1 MKDTNNYLKNF
12 RKRRKCGIFAFKILN
27 MKIFY
32 IYTALVTKGGADR
45 VITEKANWLA
55 EYGYDISVITD
66 TQLGRQPIF
75 PLSDKVR
82 LIDLDIDFGKEY
94 GHSFIVRTF
103 YYYILMRQYRR
114 KLTNLLITEKPDIVV
129 TALGREISFLTKIKD
144 RSRKIGEAHTTKQF
158 IRNFHLL
165 EQKSLLFRYMTKY
178 FRWKMDR
185 QVSNLD
191 ALVVLTGQQISHWPQ
206 NIPVYAIPN
215 ALPFYPN
222 MVSTCEKKRAI
233 IVGRYTEAKGY
244 DYMIEA
250 WRMVHQKHPDWTI
263 QTFAMGED
271 EDQVRAKILSYG
283 LQDTI
288 IMNPPTDNIMEEY
301 LKSSICVVSSV
312 FEGFSMVLIEAMA
325 CGLPCVSFDCP
336 YGPRNIIKDGE
347 DGFLIDYLNTQAL
360 ADGICKL
367 IEDKELR
374 KSMGRKGREN
384 VLRFSRD
391 VVMQQWVDLFESLNK
406 RKEL

>member
-1 MKDTNNYLKNF
+1 
-12 RKRRKCGIFAFKILN
+12 
-27 MKIFY
+27 MKIIY

-55 EYGYDISVITD
+55 ENGYEVAIVTD
-66 TQLGRQPIF
+66 TQLGREPIF

-82 LIDLDIDFGKEY
+82 MINLDIDFRKEY
-94 GHSFIVRTF
+94 GHSFLIRTYM
-103 YYYILMRQYRR
+103 YYRLMRKYR
-114 KLTNLLITEKPDIVV
+114 NLLTILLNNEKPDVVV
-129 TALGREISFLTKIKD
+129 TLLGREIGFLTKLNDGSK
-144 RSRKIGEAHTTKQF
+144 KIGEAHTIKQN
-158 IRNFHLL
+158 IRNFHIL
-165 EQKSLLFRYMTKY
+165 EQKNLLFRIITKF
-178 FRWKMDR
+178 FRRRMDK
-185 QVSNLD
+185 QVGCLD
-191 ALVVLTGQQISHWPQ
+191 ALVVLTEQQISHWPQ
-206 NIPVYAIPN
+206 CIPVYAIPN

-222 MVSTCEKKRAI
+222 EISTCDIKRAI

-250 WRMVHQKHPDWTI
+250 WRIVYQKHPDWTI
-263 QTFAMGED
+263 HTFAMGED
-271 EDQVRAKILSYG
+271 EEKVRAKIRSYG

-301 LKSSICVVSSV
+301 LKSSICVVSSI

-347 DGFLIDYLNTQAL
+347 DGFLVEYLNTQAL

-374 KSMGRKGREN
+374 KSMGLKGREN

-391 VVMQQWVDLFESLNK
+391 VVMQQWVDLFESLTN
-406 RKEL
+406 RKES

>member
-1 MKDTNNYLKNF
+1 
-12 RKRRKCGIFAFKILN
+12 

-45 VITEKANWLA
+45 VISEKANWLA
-55 EYGYDISVITD
+55 EQGHDVVIVTD
-66 TQLGRQPIF
+66 TQLGREPVF
-75 PLSDKVR
+75 PLSPKVR
-82 LIDLDIDFGKEY
+82 LVDLNIDFSKEY
-94 GHSFIVRTF
+94 GHSFLVRTF
-103 YYYILMRQYRR
+103 FYYRLIHSYRKELIKLLMV
-114 KLTNLLITEKPDIVV
+114 EHPDMVV
-129 TALGREISFLTKIKD
+129 SLLGREISFLAKIKD
-144 RSRKIGEAHTTKQF
+144 GSNKIGEAHTTRKN

-165 EQKSLLFRYMTKY
+165 EQKNFLFRLMTKF
-178 FRWKMDR
+178 FRWRMDC
-185 QVSNLD
+185 QVRHLD
-191 ALVVLTGQQISHWPQ
+191 ALVVLTEQQMSHWPAEV
-206 NIPVYAIPN
+206 PKYAIPN
-215 ALPFYPN
+215 ALPFYPDV
-222 MVSTCEKKRAI
+222 VSTCENKRAI

-250 WRMVHQKHPDWTI
+250 WRIVHEKHPDWTI
-263 QTFAMGED
+263 HTFAMGED
-271 EDQVRAKILSYG
+271 EEQVREKILTYG

-347 DGFLIDYLNTQAL
+347 DGYLIDYLNTQAL

-367 IEDKELR
+367 IEDEDLR
-374 KSMGRKGREN
+374 KQMGRKGRTN
-384 VLRFSRD
+384 VLRFSREH
-391 VVMQQWVDLFESLNK
+391 VMQQWVDLFDSLLK
-406 RKEL
+406 GKEA

>member
-1 MKDTNNYLKNF
+1 
-12 RKRRKCGIFAFKILN
+12 

-32 IYTALVTKGGADR
+32 VYTALVTKGGADR
-45 VITEKANWLA
+45 VITEKANWLS
-55 EYGYDISVITD
+55 EHGHEVSIVTD
-66 TQLGRQPIF
+66 TQLGRKPIF

-82 LIDLDIDFGKEY
+82 MVNLDVDFAKEY
-94 GHSFIVRTF
+94 GHNFFIRTII
-103 YYYILMRQYRR
+103 YYKLMYCYRQKMKR
-114 KLTNLLITEKPDIVV
+114 LLSKERPDIVI
-129 TALGREISFLTKIKD
+129 TTLGRDISFITNIKD
-144 RSRKIGEAHTTKQF
+144 GSKKIGEAHTTKQY

-165 EQKSLLFRYMTKY
+165 EQKGLLFRYMTKY
-178 FRWKMDR
+178 FRWRMDC

-206 NIPVYAIPN
+206 TIPIYAIPN
-215 ALPFYPN
+215 ALPFYPDE
-222 MVSTCEKKRAI
+222 VSTCDNKRAI

-244 DYMIEA
+244 YYMIEA
-250 WRMVHQKHPDWTI
+250 WRIVHQKYPDWTI
-263 QTFAMGED
+263 HTFAMGE
-271 EDQVRAKILSYG
+271 EEERIRAKIHSSG
-283 LQDTI
+283 LQNTI
-288 IMNPPTDNIMEEY
+288 IMNPPTDNIIEEY

-347 DGFLIDYLNTQAL
+347 DGFLIEYLNTQAL

-384 VLRFSRD
+384 VLRFSREK
-391 VVMQQWVDLFESLNK
+391 VMQQWVDLFESLT
-406 RKEL
+406 RKES